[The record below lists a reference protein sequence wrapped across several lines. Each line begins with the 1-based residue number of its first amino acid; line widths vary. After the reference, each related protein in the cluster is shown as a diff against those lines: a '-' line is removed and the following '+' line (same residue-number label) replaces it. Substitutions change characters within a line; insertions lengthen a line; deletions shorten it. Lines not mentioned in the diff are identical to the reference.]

1 MTGRLLAAGVAVFT
15 LGACDNGSGPPPP
28 QASNLRVLH
37 TIRGGPSLTVVVDGG
52 RGSTIAFGGSRLF
65 ALSPGQHDLAMQ
77 PADSADPTH
86 SLLALFNTI
95 EGVNYNV
102 FAIDTMVSGSVTI
115 FPVFAGDSGAVPAG
129 HARLRLAS
137 FAPNA
142 PGVDAYRT
150 QADDAVAVVSAAPLT
165 FRTLTQYFD
174 GAPGTWSV
182 VISHAGTTDTLLA
195 TGALTLGDGQAQT
208 LVVLDSTSG
217 AVTWRL
223 LRDRD

>member
-1 MTGRLLAAGVAVFT
+1 VTGRLLAAGVAVFT

-28 QASNLRVLH
+28 EASQLRVLH
-37 TIRGGPSLTVVVDGG
+37 AIRGGPSLTVFVDGG
-52 RGSTIAFGGSRLF
+52 RGQPLVFGEQSRAF
-65 ALSPGQHDLAMQ
+65 ALSPGQHDLTLQ
-77 PADSADPTH
+77 PADATPV
-86 SLLALFNTI
+86 LLVLFNTM
-95 EGVNYNV
+95 EGVNYDV
-102 FAIDTMVSGSVTI
+102 FAIDTMVNGSVNVL
-115 FPVFAGDSGAVPAG
+115 PVFVLDTDPAPLAG

-150 QADDAVAVVSAAPLT
+150 QPGDAAAVVSAAPLT
-165 FRTLTQYFD
+165 FRALTQYFD

-208 LVVLDSTSG
+208 LVVLDSTPG

>member
-28 QASNLRVLH
+28 RASNLRVLH
-37 TIRGGPSLTVVVDGG
+37 TIRGGPSLTAVVDGG
-52 RGSTIAFGGSRLF
+52 RGSTIAFGDASRAF
-65 ALSPGQHDLAMQ
+65 ALSPGQHDLTLQ
-77 PADSADPTH
+77 PADATPV
-86 SLLALFNTI
+86 LLVLFNSM
-95 EGVNYNV
+95 EGVNYDV
-102 FAIDTMVSGSVTI
+102 FAIDTMVNGLVNVL
-115 FPVFAGDSGAVPAG
+115 PVFVLDTDAAPPAG
-129 HARLRLAS
+129 RARLRLAS

-150 QADDAVAVVSAAPLT
+150 QPGDAAPVVSAAPLD
-165 FRTLTQYFD
+165 FRAVTQYFD
-174 GAPGTWSV
+174 GTSGTWSV
-182 VISHAGTTDTLLA
+182 VISHAGTTDTVLA

-208 LVVLDSTSG
+208 LVVLDATPG

>member
-28 QASNLRVLH
+28 QASQLRVLH
-37 TIRGGPSLTVVVDGG
+37 AIRGGPSLTVFVDGG
-52 RGSTIAFGGSRLF
+52 RGQPLAFGEQSRAF
-65 ALSPGQHDLAMQ
+65 ALSPGQHDLTLQ
-77 PADSADPTH
+77 PADATPV
-86 SLLALFNTI
+86 LLVLFNSM
-95 EGVNYNV
+95 EGVNYDV
-102 FAIDTMVSGSVTI
+102 FAIDTMVNGLVNVL
-115 FPVFAGDSGAVPAG
+115 PVFVLDTDPAPLAG

-150 QADDAVAVVSAAPLT
+150 QPGDAAPVVSAAPLN
-165 FRTLTQYFD
+165 FRAVTQYFD
-174 GAPGTWSV
+174 GTSGTWSV

-208 LVVLDSTSG
+208 LVVLDSTPG